1 MRIVK
6 GMVMAGVLALGMTGA
21 GGFVGSAD
29 AALVTQLDFS
39 SGAANWGGKQG
50 RALDRFLDQEGTI
63 KMGDYQSWGE
73 IADPVRQGGKKYSLF
88 TSDIL
93 GAPAPSASIN
103 GMHISVDLSSLF
115 FGWKRGGELHLW
127 NIGGEAKG
135 LFNPD
140 TKEFYLSWNNLFDG
154 GKPDHK
160 YERKHDRMRDQ
171 IGTFFLQGKV
181 EGAPAAVAIPAA
193 VFLYGT
199 GLFGVGSFAWL
210 KRRRQPAAS
219 LQDASVC
226 H

>member
-1 MRIVK
+1 MEGLVRSV
-6 GMVMAGVLALGMTGA
+6 
-21 GGFVGSAD
+21 D
-29 AALVTQLDFS
+29 AALVTQLDFTD
-39 SGAANWGGKQG
+39 GAANWGGKQG

-88 TSDIL
+88 TSGIL

-103 GMHISVDLSSLF
+103 GMNITVDLSSLF

-127 NIGGEAKG
+127 NIGSGKATG

-140 TKEFYLSWNNLFDG
+140 TSEFLLSWKNLCGD
-154 GKPDHK
+154 
-160 YERKHDRMRDQ
+160 RKESRFRDNV
-171 IGTFFLQGKV
+171 GSFFLQGKV
-181 EGAPAAVAIPAA
+181 IGTPAAVAIPAA

-199 GLFGVGSFAWL
+199 GLFGVGSLAWL